1 MKRLIK
7 EITKR
12 DLINPISLLILM
24 SIAMP
29 VAFNA
34 WSAMLNNFVVE
45 KAAFTGVEIGIL
57 QSLREIPGFLSFTT
71 IFVLLIIKEQ
81 VFAVFSL
88 ALLGLGVSITGFFPS
103 AYGLYFTTIIMSTGF
118 HYFEAVKQSL
128 SLQWLSK
135 QEAPKILG
143 RLIAVGSLT
152 SLIVYGS
159 LWILLEVFEMP
170 YMANFI
176 IAGGICILLAFV
188 MFVGFPFFP
197 SKTVQNQNLVLRRRY
212 WLYYLLTFLSGARRQ
227 IFVVFAAFLMVEKFG
242 YSASE
247 VALLFLINY
256 AFNWVFAERIGRLI
270 GRFGE
275 RRALTFEYIGLIIVF
290 IAYGLVENAIFAAFL
305 YILDHMFFALAIAI
319 STYFQKIA
327 DPSEIASTAGVSFT
341 INHIAA
347 VVIPAALGMV
357 WIWSHS
363 LVFYIGAL
371 FALLSLISAQFIPK
385 IPSPGR
391 ETTLFDEK
399 KILT

>member
-188 MFVGFPFFP
+188 MFVGFPIFP

-212 WLYYLLTFLSGARRQ
+212 CCLLYTS
-227 IFVVFAAFLMVEKFG
+227 
-242 YSASE
+242 
-247 VALLFLINY
+247 
-256 AFNWVFAERIGRLI
+256 
-270 GRFGE
+270 
-275 RRALTFEYIGLIIVF
+275 
-290 IAYGLVENAIFAAFL
+290 
-305 YILDHMFFALAIAI
+305 
-319 STYFQKIA
+319 
-327 DPSEIASTAGVSFT
+327 PSPRDG
-341 INHIAA
+341 
-347 VVIPAALGMV
+347 
-357 WIWSHS
+357 
-363 LVFYIGAL
+363 
-371 FALLSLISAQFIPK
+371 LLSRMPSSA
-385 IPSPGR
+385 
-391 ETTLFDEK
+391 
-399 KILT
+399 